1 MASDEKLLDHLK
13 WMTAELRQTKQRLQ
27 EVESEEQ
34 EPIAIVG
41 MSCRFPG
48 DVRSPEQLWRLVADG
63 VDAISDFPDDRGW
76 DVEGLYDPDPDN
88 PDTSYANQGGFLS
101 SVGDFDA
108 EFFGVSPREALA
120 MDPQQRLLLET
131 SWEAF
136 EQAGIDP
143 ASLHGSRTGV
153 FIGSNAQ
160 DYASLLHNDTAELGG
175 YLAIGSA
182 ASVMSGR
189 IAYTLGFEGPA
200 ATVDTACSS
209 SLVALHWA
217 AQALRQGECTMA
229 LAGGVAVMAT
239 PGAFLEF
246 SRQRG
251 LAEDGR
257 CKAFAEAADG
267 TGWGEGVGM
276 LLVER
281 LSDARRNG
289 HRVLGVIR
297 GSAINQDGA
306 SSGLTVPHGPSQQ
319 RVIRAALANAGL
331 SAAQVDAVEAHGTG
345 TRLGDPIEAR
355 SLIATYGQERTGGRP
370 LWLGSLKSNIGHTAG
385 AAGVA
390 GIIKMVMAMREG
402 VLPRTLHVDEPS
414 SHVDW
419 SAGAVELL
427 TEPVEW
433 PETGEPRRAAIS
445 SFGMSGTNAHV
456 ILEQAPET
464 EQATEPAT
472 VSLPVVPWLLSAKS
486 LPALAAQA
494 GRLLAHADGAGL
506 DAVDIGY
513 SLART
518 RTALENRAVLIGKDT
533 ETLLRRAEALAED
546 TGTAD
551 AVGSTTGEDEPVAVL
566 FSGQGSQ
573 RVGMGRELHAAYP
586 VFADAFDAV
595 CAELD
600 RHLDRPLRE
609 VVFGEGAGELLD
621 QTQFTQAGLFA
632 LEVALFELVTS
643 WGVKPD
649 YLLGHS
655 IGELSAA
662 YVAGVLSLEDA
673 AALVAARGRLMQALP
688 TGGAMVSLQAAEDEV
703 LPLLVDGVSI
713 AALNGPSATVISG
726 DEAAVL
732 EIAAHFEGEGRKT
745 KRLRVSHAFHSPRM
759 DAMLDDF
766 RKVAQGLTF
775 NAPKLSLVSD
785 VTGAVLSVEEIQ
797 DPEYW
802 VRHVREAVRF
812 LDGIR
817 TLEAEGVTAF
827 LELGPDGVLSAM
839 AQDCVSGGS
848 EGGDELTFVPA
859 LRKNRDE
866 PEAILTALAELH
878 VQGRAVDWSAYFAG
892 TGARR
897 VDLPTYAFQR
907 ERYWPKSSWAAPRDV
922 TGLGLRMGE
931 HPLLGAAV
939 GLAHTDEFLFTGSL
953 SAQRQPWLADHAVM
967 GAVLLPGTAF
977 VDLALHAGE
986 RVGCEMVE
994 ELTLQAP
1001 LALPASGGVQVQV
1014 VVGAPEAEGR
1024 RSVGVHSRPDGEDES
1039 DWTQHATGFLAP
1051 ADAAAED
1058 AAASIVRDAL
1068 GAWPPRDA
1076 TPIGVDDVY
1085 EQLSARG
1092 FGYGPAFQGL
1102 RRAWRRGDEVLAEV
1116 AVADLDVAGFG
1127 VHPALLDSGLHA
1139 LAVSGLLGGAAERDA
1154 VGGPVDAAGRGWLPF
1169 SWGGVC
1175 LRATGATTLRMRIS
1189 PAGRDAVSLH
1199 LADGAGQ
1206 LVAVIETLAMRE
1218 VSAEQFG
1225 TQATAAM
1232 DGLFQLGWTEVAEAA
1247 PRAERPSDEAPWA
1260 VALAADEDGRPAA
1273 FEAFDAFVDLAA
1285 LGDAVDGGADVPD
1298 VVIAD
1303 FTGRPAGA
1311 GDDTAAHRA
1320 AHRALA
1326 LVQQWLADPRFD
1338 AARLL
1343 VLTSGAVGP
1352 DGDVAAAPDLAA
1364 APVWGLLRSAQS
1376 ENPDRFVLLDA
1387 EEPYALDAP
1396 ALRTALETGE
1406 QQLALRGRTVYAP
1419 RFVRAGRD
1427 GALLPPPGVPAWRLD
1442 SENRGTLD
1450 GLGLLPHP
1458 QALDGLGS
1466 GQIRVAVHAAGLNFR
1481 DVLIALDMYPGRA
1494 TMGIEGA
1501 GVVVEV
1507 GPDVTGIAP
1516 GDRVMG
1522 LLSGGFGPTAVT
1534 DHRMVARIP
1543 DGWSFTQAAS
1553 VPIVFLTAY
1562 YGLVDLAALR
1572 PGESVLVHAAAGG
1585 VGMAA
1590 VQLARHLGAEVYG
1603 TASQGKWDTLRELGL
1618 SDEQIASSRMLEF
1631 EEQFRSG
1638 TQGRGVDVVLDSLAG
1653 PFVDASLRLLPRG
1666 GRFVEMGKAD
1676 VRDPETVAAAHP
1688 GVDYRAFDVIEAGPE
1703 RIGQMLAEVVAL
1715 FESGALRPL
1724 PVRDWDVRRAPEAFR
1739 FLSQARHIGKV
1750 VLTVPQP
1757 LDGTGTV
1764 LVTGGTGALGTVL
1777 ARHLV
1782 AAHGVRHLL
1791 LTSRNGA
1798 AAASA
1803 RELAAELTGLGA
1815 DVTLAACDVADA
1827 DALAALLA
1835 GIPAEHPLTGVVHA
1849 AGVLDDGVI
1858 SSLTGDRLEA
1868 VLRPKLDAAWHLH
1881 RLTRDLDL
1889 RVFALFSSTSGLL
1902 GAPGQGNYAAA
1913 NAFLD
1918 SLARARR
1925 AQGLAA
1931 TSLAWGPWEQ
1941 AGGMIDQLRGT
1952 DAGRTP
1958 RGGLLRALTAEEG
1971 LALFDAALAV
1981 DDALLVPMKPDPA
1994 VLRGRTARPAL
2005 FDGLAGAR
2013 RQGRR
2018 RGAAA
2023 AGETASTLVQRLRGL
2038 DEAERRQTLVE
2049 LVSGQAAAV
2058 LGHASAGAVRPD
2070 RAFKDLGFDSLT
2082 AVELRNRLGAATGL
2096 RLPASLIFD
2105 YPTPTVM
2112 ADRLHA
2118 ELVETPGTDGT
2129 PAAAV
2134 RTGTADSDEPIAIV
2148 AMSCRY
2154 PGGVS
2159 SPEDLWRLVATGT
2172 DGIAA
2177 FPTDRGWRLPTTAD
2191 GGADGLPQEGGFVY
2205 DAAEFDAGFFGI
2217 SPREA
2222 LAMDPQQ
2229 RLLLEASWEVFER
2242 AGIDPATVRGSRT
2255 GVFTG
2260 TSSSGYATSLAQ
2272 LPEGVAGH
2280 VLTGTAGSVVSGR
2293 VAYTFGLEGPAVSVD
2308 TACSS
2313 SLVALHLAIQALR
2326 SGECSMALASGAMIM
2341 ADSGVFTEFSGHGG
2355 LAVNARCKAFAA
2367 GADGTAWSEGVG
2379 VLLVER
2385 LSDAR
2390 RNGHR
2395 VLAVVRGSAVNQDG
2409 ASNGLTAP
2417 NGPSQQRVI
2426 RQALANAGL
2435 SASQVDAVEAHGTG
2449 TRLGDP
2455 IEAQALIAT
2464 YGQERPQD
2472 RPLLLGSLKSNI
2484 GHAQAAS
2491 GVAGVIKMVM
2501 AMRHGVLPRT
2511 LHVDEPTPQVDWSAG
2526 TVALLTEPADWPET
2540 GEPRRAGVSSFGI
2553 SGTNAHVILEQAPE
2567 AEAPEQASAAALAPV
2582 VSGDVPLVLSA
2593 RSEDALRAQ
2602 AERLRQL
2609 IDGTQ
2614 EPEPALPA
2622 LLGRALATTRAR
2634 FTHRAAVVA
2643 QDADGFRSG
2652 LAALAAGGAAPNL
2665 VHGAADGPVRPVF
2678 VFPGQGAQ
2686 WVGMAAGLLESSPV
2700 FAARMAEC
2708 AAALEPFT
2716 DWRLLDVVRGE
2727 EGAPGYD
2734 RVDVVQPVLWAVMIS
2749 LAELWR
2755 ACGVSPAAV
2764 IGHSQGEIAAACV
2777 AGGLSLEDGAR
2788 VVALRARALLQL
2800 SGRGGM
2806 VFVSLPLDEV
2816 RERLTA
2822 WDGRISVAVVNGR
2835 SSVVVAG
2842 ESDALAELVDSCKAV
2857 GVRAK
2862 RVEVDYAS
2870 HSAQVESIADEV
2882 ADALKG
2888 VSPRSGTVPFFST
2901 VTGGLLDTAELNDG
2915 YWYRNLRSTVQFASA
2930 SHAALDAGHTVF
2942 VEISPHPVLN
2952 LGLQETFEEAG
2963 QDDAV
2968 ALGTL
2973 RRDVDEAH
2981 RFMTSAAEAHLHGVE
2996 LDWQAVF
3003 AGQRATHVDLPTYPF
3018 QRERYW
3024 LAPADGAGID
3034 VSSAGMRPAGH
3045 ALLSGAM
3052 TLADTDG
3059 LVLTGRL
3066 SADTHL
3072 WLTDHTVLGSVLL
3085 PGTAFV
3091 DLALHAAD
3099 QIGCDLLE
3107 ELTIEAPLVLP
3118 DAGAVTIQVTAT
3130 LPDPSGRST
3139 VQLYSA
3145 PADAQD
3151 DGWTRHATGTVN
3163 RQNLSTAPPTAET
3176 LAQWPPA
3183 GAKAIPVDT
3192 HYETLAETG
3201 YAYGPLFQG
3210 LRSAWRH
3217 GDDLYAEV
3225 ALPGGTDVDGF
3236 GVHPALLDA
3245 ALHTI
3250 GLGTQVRTEDG
3261 EGAVELPFAWS
3272 GVSLYAVG
3280 ARALRVRLRRHG
3292 AEVSLLLADGT
3303 GAAVA
3308 SVDSLAMRSISPERL
3323 RGAGGGDVARDA
3335 LFRVE
3340 WSVLAVPADVDA
3352 GEFEVRVVE
3361 DLSAGTAV
3369 GVVAGAHEVTVRA
3382 LELAQGWL
3390 AGEEAGRARLVVV
3403 TRGAV
3408 AAVGGEVPDPVQAA
3422 VWGLLRTAQSEN
3434 PDRFVLVDLD
3444 GDVASRAV
3452 LSAVVASGEPQVAV
3466 RRGEVFVPRLVRAV
3480 VAAERPVGD
3489 LGGEGTVLVT
3499 GASGSLGGLVAR
3511 HLVTERGVRHLLLVS
3526 RRGEQAP
3533 GAAELVADLTDLGAS
3548 VRVAACD
3555 VADRDVLAA
3564 VLDAVP
3570 AEHPL
3575 VGVVHTAGVLDDGVL
3590 SSLTPERLGAVLRP
3604 KVDAAWYLHE
3614 LTRGL
3619 DLSLFVLFSSAAGV
3633 FGGAGQANYAA
3644 ANAFLDALAEVRR
3657 GEGLVGQSLAWG
3669 LWAQASGMT
3678 GQLGEG
3684 DLRRLARGGLVPL
3697 SSGQGLE
3704 LFDVAVGVDASV
3716 VVPVRVDL
3724 AALRARPELTP
3735 LLLRGLVRVPSR
3747 RVAESGAD
3755 QSGSFARTLLAL
3767 PETEHRQ
3774 YVLKLVCDEV
3784 AQALGHT
3791 SGDAI
3796 APQHAFNDLGFDS
3809 LIAVELRNRLS
3820 AVTGL
3825 RLPATLVF
3833 DYPSSAA
3840 LADFMVAEALGTQQ
3854 GRAEVRGTVAVADDD
3869 PIAIVGMSC
3878 RYPGGVTDPEDLWTL
3893 LSTSGDAISGL
3904 PSDRDWDVDR
3914 LFDPDPDRP
3923 GTSYT
3928 REGGFLHDATHFDA
3942 AFFGISPREALA
3954 MDPQQRLLLEASW
3967 EAVESAGIDP
3977 LALRGSDTGV
3987 FAGLMYHDYAAHAS
4001 TVGEGLEGY
4010 LSTGTAGSVMSGR
4023 VSYTLGLEGPAITVD
4038 TACSSSLVALHWAI
4052 QSLRSGECSM
4062 ALAGGVTVMA
4072 TPGTFVEF
4080 SRQRGLAP
4088 DGRCKSFAAGADGT
4102 GWGEGVGMLLVERL
4116 SDARRNGHRVLAV
4129 VRGSAVNQDGASN
4142 GLTAPN
4148 GPSQQRVI
4156 RAALANAGLD
4166 ATDVDVVEA
4175 HGTGTRLGDPIE
4187 AQALIA
4193 TYGQE
4198 RPEDRPLL
4206 LGSVKSNIGHTQAAA
4221 GVAGVIKMVQ
4231 AMRHGL
4237 VPETL
4242 HVDAPSSQVDWSAG
4256 AVELVT
4262 EQRAW
4267 PVTGEP
4273 RRAAVSSFGISGT
4286 NAHVIVEQ
4294 APEAEPVVTES
4305 VAGSVPVVGAGVPFV
4320 LSGKSEDA
4328 LRAQAERLRLAV
4340 EGGRVLPELSAV
4352 GRSLAL
4358 GRSRFE
4364 HRAVVLAGGL
4374 EELRSGLETVAL
4386 GGGSAAGVVRGVA
4399 GSSARPVFVFPGQGA
4414 QWVGM
4419 AAGLLESSPV
4429 FAGRMAE
4436 CAAALEPF
4444 TDWRL
4449 LDVVRGEVGA
4459 PGFDRVDVVQPVLW
4473 AVMVSLAE
4481 LWRVCGVEPAAVI
4494 GHSQGEIAAA
4504 VVAGGLSLEDGA
4516 RVVAL
4521 RSRALL
4527 ALSGGGGMVSVS
4539 LPVAEVRER
4548 LTVWGGRVSVAAVN
4562 GPSSVVVSG
4571 EPGALEELVASC
4583 AEEGVRAKRI
4593 AVDYASHSAQVEL
4606 IEEELAGLLAGVVPV
4621 SGRVPFYSTLTG
4633 AVLDDTAG
4641 LDGGYWYRNLRS
4653 TVEFESAVRAA
4664 AGDGLAVFIEVSPHP
4679 VLNLGLQETFDAVG
4693 SDAVALGTL
4702 RRDVD
4707 EAHRFMT
4714 SLAEAHVHGVELDWE
4729 AVFAGQRATHVDL
4742 PTYPFQRQRYWP
4754 ETTDTPAPEQSGM
4767 APHEAEFWQAVES
4780 EDLDALMGTLDK
4792 AEAEPLRAVLPALA
4806 SWRRNSRDSSTID
4819 GWRYRVDWKPLPKA
4833 KSAELS
4839 GTWIVLV
4846 PEVLRDDASVSACGR
4861 ALAGHGADV
4870 VTLAVSSA
4878 DAGRKAFAG
4887 LLGELLEGN
4896 RTENGTENGTG
4907 NRTEN
4912 PTVDPSR
4919 IGGVLSFLGA
4929 DEAPDP
4935 AHPAVPAGVTST
4947 LALVQALDD
4956 VELQA
4961 PLWCATMGAV
4971 QVGTADRTVSV
4982 AQAQVWGVGRVACL
4996 ERPGNWGGL
5005 VDLPAGGVD
5014 ARIADSLCGILAGRT
5029 AEASGPGTGDTGGTG
5044 EDQIAVRSAG
5054 AFGRRLVR
5062 APLNGAPAVRP
5073 WSPEGTVLIT
5083 GGTGALGGHVARWL
5097 AGRGAERLVLTSRRG
5112 AEAPG
5117 AAELEAELTGL
5128 GAKVTVEACDVADRD
5143 QVAALIERLNTEG
5156 DPVRAVV
5163 HTAGVSDSAAL
5174 ADTEPAA
5181 FADVLAGK
5189 TAGAAHLDELL
5200 GGTVDAF
5207 VVFSSIAG
5215 VWGSARQ
5222 AGYAAANAALD
5233 ALALRR
5239 RARGWA
5245 ATSVAWGQWA
5255 DGGMAAGDTG
5265 EQLTRLGL
5273 APMAPR
5279 LAITALQQ
5287 AIEHD
5292 EAPVVAVDVDWPR
5305 FATAFTTLRPS
5316 PLIGDL
5322 PEVRAALAP
5331 EEDEADGASAFTG
5344 ADRAETLRQNL
5355 LELSGLEQEHL
5366 LLELVQERAATVLR
5380 LAAPTDVRSDRAFRT
5395 LGFDSLTAVELRNQ
5409 LGEATGLRLPA
5420 ALVFDHPTPTALVT
5434 YLRSKLLPEGVGT
5447 GTDGGPGGHDDL
5459 DEAAVRGALATVP
5472 LDQLRAAGV
5481 LDTLLKLA
5489 DRRGGAQTPPPA
5501 GDETESIDEMDAES
5515 LIQMALGDGES

>member
-13 WMTAELRQTKQRLQ
+13 WMTAELRQTKQRLR

-48 DVRSPEQLWRLVADG
+48 DVRSPEQLWQLVADG
-63 VDAISDFPDDRGW
+63 VDAVSDFPGDRGW

-160 DYASLLHNDTAELGG
+160 DYASLLHNDTVELGG

-276 LLVER
+276 LLTER

-319 RVIRAALANAGL
+319 RVIRDALANAGL

-390 GIIKMVMAMREG
+390 GVIKMIMAMREG

-433 PETGEPRRAAIS
+433 PETGEPRRAAVS

-494 GRLLAHADGAGL
+494 GRLQAHADGSGL

-518 RTALENRAVLIGKDT
+518 RSALENRAVLIGKDT
-533 ETLLRRAEALAED
+533 ETLLRRAAALAED
-546 TGTAD
+546 PGTAD
-551 AVGSTTGEDEPVAVL
+551 AMGSTTGEDEPVAML

-573 RVGMGRELHAAYP
+573 RAGMGRELYEAYP
-586 VFADAFDAV
+586 AFADAFDAV

-600 RHLDRPLRE
+600 RHLERPLRE
-609 VVFGEGAGELLD
+609 VVFEGGELLD
-621 QTQFTQAGLFA
+621 QTQFTQPGLFA

-649 YLLGHS
+649 FLLGHS

-662 YVAGVLSLEDA
+662 YVAGVLSVEDA
-673 AALVAARGRLMQALP
+673 AALVSARGRLMQALP
-688 TGGAMVSLQAAEDEV
+688 TDGAMVSLQAAEDEV
-703 LPLLVDGVSI
+703 LPLLVEGVSI

-775 NAPKLSLVSD
+775 NAPQLAIVSD
-785 VTGAVLSVEEIQ
+785 VTGEVLSAEEVR

-812 LDGIR
+812 LDGVR
-817 TLEAEGVTAF
+817 ALESAGVTTF

-839 AQDCVSGGS
+839 AQDCVTSRSGGR
-848 EGGDELTFVPA
+848 DELTFVPA

-866 PEAILTALAELH
+866 PDALLTALAELH
-878 VQGRAVDWSAYFAG
+878 VRGAMVDWSAYFAG

-907 ERYWPKSSWAAPRDV
+907 ERYWPRSSWAAPRDV
-922 TGLGLRMGE
+922 TGLGLRTGE

-953 SAQRQPWLADHAVM
+953 SAQRQPWLADHSVM

-986 RVGCEMVE
+986 RVGCETVE

-1001 LALPASGGVQVQV
+1001 LVLPASGAVQVQV

-1024 RSVGVHSRPDGEDES
+1024 RSVGVHSRPDGEDEG

-1058 AAASIVRDAL
+1058 AAVTLVRDTL
-1068 GAWPPRDA
+1068 QVWPPRDA

-1116 AVADLDVAGFG
+1116 AVAGLDVAGFG

-1154 VGGPVDAAGRGWLPF
+1154 AGEPVDADGRGWLPF

-1206 LVAVIETLAMRE
+1206 LVAAVETLVLRE

-1225 TQATAAM
+1225 TQAAAAV
-1232 DGLFQLGWTEVAEAA
+1232 DGLFQLGWTEVAQVA
-1247 PRAERPSDEAPWA
+1247 PRTERPSDEAWWA
-1260 VALAADEDGRPAA
+1260 VALGADEEGRPAA
-1273 FEAFDAFVDLAA
+1273 FEAFDAFADLAA
-1285 LGDAVDGGADVPD
+1285 LGDVVDGGADVPD

-1311 GDDTAAHRA
+1311 DDDTAAHRA
-1320 AHRALA
+1320 VHRALV

-1343 VLTSGAVGP
+1343 VLTSGAAGP
-1352 DGDVAAAPDLAA
+1352 DGDAAAAPDSAAVPDLAA

-1387 EEPYALDAP
+1387 EEPYALDVP
-1396 ALRTALETGE
+1396 ALRTALDSGE
-1406 QQLALRGRTVYAP
+1406 SQLALRERVLYAP

-1427 GALLPPPGVPAWRLD
+1427 GALLPPPGASAWRLD

-1618 SDEQIASSRMLEF
+1618 ADERIASSRRLEF

-1676 VRDPETVAAAHP
+1676 VRDPEAVAAAHP

-1715 FESGALRPL
+1715 FERGALRPL

-1764 LVTGGTGALGTVL
+1764 LVTGGTGALGAVL

-1791 LTSRNGA
+1791 LTSRTGA
-1798 AAASA
+1798 AAAGA
-1803 RELAAELTGLGA
+1803 QELADELTGLGA
-1815 DVTLAACDVADA
+1815 DVTLAACDAADA

-1835 GIPAEHPLTGVVHA
+1835 RIPAEHPLTGVVHA

-1918 SLARARR
+1918 SLAQARR

-1952 DAGRTP
+1952 DAGRIP

-1994 VLRGRTARPAL
+1994 VLRGGTARPAL

-2023 AGETASTLVQRLRGL
+2023 TGESASTLVQRLRGL
-2038 DEAERRQTLVE
+2038 DEAEQRQTIVE
-2049 LVSGQAAAV
+2049 LVSVQAAAV

-2082 AVELRNRLGAATGL
+2082 AVELRNRLVAATGL

-2105 YPTPTVM
+2105 YPTPTAM

-2118 ELVETPGTDGT
+2118 ELVEAPGTDGT
-2129 PAAAV
+2129 PAAAA
-2134 RTGTADSDEPIAIV
+2134 RTVTADSDEPIAIV

-2159 SPEDLWRLVATGT
+2159 SPEDLWQLVATGT

-2177 FPTDRGWRLPTTAD
+2177 FPTDRGWRLPTAAD

-2205 DAAEFDAGFFGI
+2205 DAAQFDAGFFGI

-2326 SGECSMALASGAMIM
+2326 SGECSIALASGAMIM

-2390 RNGHR
+2390 RNGHQ

-2464 YGQERPQD
+2464 YGQERPED

-2501 AMRHGVLPRT
+2501 AMRHGILPRT

-2540 GEPRRAGVSSFGI
+2540 GQPRRAGVSSFGI
-2553 SGTNAHVILEQAPE
+2553 SGTNAHVILEQAPQPDLVQTPDPDPVQAQAQDE
-2567 AEAPEQASAAALAPV
+2567 RQAPAAALAPV
-2582 VSGDVPLVLSA
+2582 VSRDVPLVLSA

-2602 AERLRQL
+2602 AEQLRQL
-2609 IDGTQ
+2609 VDVAQ
-2614 EPEPALPA
+2614 EPEPALF
-2622 LLGRALATTRAR
+2622 GRALATTRAR

-2643 QDADGFRSG
+2643 QDADGLRSG
-2652 LAALAAGGAAPNL
+2652 LAALAAGDTSPNL
-2665 VHGAADGPVRPVF
+2665 VNGAADGPVRPVF

-2686 WVGMAAGLLESSPV
+2686 WTGMAAGLLESSPV

-2708 AAALEPFT
+2708 AAALESFT

-2727 EGAPGYD
+2727 EGTPGYD
-2734 RVDVVQPVLWAVMIS
+2734 RVDVIQPVLWAVMVS

-2755 ACGVSPAAV
+2755 ACGVTPAAV

-2800 SGRGGM
+2800 SGKGGM
-2806 VFVSLPLDEV
+2806 VFVALPLGEV

-2822 WDGRISVAVVNGR
+2822 WDGRISVAVVNGPT
-2835 SSVVVAG
+2835 SVVVSG
-2842 ESDALAELVDSCKAV
+2842 ESDALAELVESCKAA

-2888 VSPRSGTVPFFST
+2888 ISSRSSTVPFFST

-2915 YWYRNLRSTVQFASA
+2915 YWYRNLRSTVEFASA
-2930 SHAALDAGHTVF
+2930 AHAALDAGHTVF
-2942 VEISPHPVLN
+2942 VEVSPHPVLN

-2963 QDDAV
+2963 RNDAV

-2981 RFMTSAAEAHLHGVE
+2981 RFMTSAAEAHVHGVE
-2996 LDWQAVF
+2996 LDWEAVF

-3018 QRERYW
+3018 QRQRYW
-3024 LAPADGAGID
+3024 LAPADGASID
-3034 VSSAGMRPAGH
+3034 VSSAGLRPAGH

-3066 SADTHL
+3066 SADTHP
-3072 WLTDHTVLGSVLL
+3072 WLVDHTVLDSVLL

-3118 DAGAVTIQVTAT
+3118 DSGAVAIQVIAT

-3139 VQLYSA
+3139 VHLYSA
-3145 PADAQD
+3145 PADTQD
-3151 DGWTRHATGTVN
+3151 DGWTRHATGTVS
-3163 RQNLSTAPPTAET
+3163 RRNLSIAPPTAET

-3210 LRSAWRH
+3210 LRSAWQH
-3217 GDDLYAEV
+3217 GEDLYAEV
-3225 ALPGGTDVDGF
+3225 ALPGETDVDGF
-3236 GVHPALLDA
+3236 GVHPALLDS

-3250 GLGTQVRTEDG
+3250 GLGAQGRTDDS

-3272 GVSLYAVG
+3272 GVSLHAVG

-3323 RGAGGGDVARDA
+3323 RGGGEVDVVRDA

-3340 WSVLAVPADVDA
+3340 WSSVPVPVDVDVDA
-3352 GEFEVRVVE
+3352 SGLRVVD
-3361 DLSAGTAV
+3361 DLGV
-3369 GVVAGAHEVTVRA
+3369 GVGVGESVVARTHEATVRA
-3382 LELAQGWL
+3382 LEVAQGWL
-3390 AGEEAGRARLVVV
+3390 ADEEAGVARLVVV

-3408 AAVGGEVPDPVQAA
+3408 ACGGGEVADPVQAA
-3422 VWGLLRTAQSEN
+3422 VWGLLR
-3434 PDRFVLVDLD
+3434 
-3444 GDVASRAV
+3444 
-3452 LSAVVASGEPQVAV
+3452 
-3466 RRGEVFVPRLVRAV
+3466 
-3480 VAAERPVGD
+3480 
-3489 LGGEGTVLVT
+3489 
-3499 GASGSLGGLVAR
+3499 
-3511 HLVTERGVRHLLLVS
+3511 
-3526 RRGEQAP
+3526 
-3533 GAAELVADLTDLGAS
+3533 
-3548 VRVAACD
+3548 
-3555 VADRDVLAA
+3555 
-3564 VLDAVP
+3564 
-3570 AEHPL
+3570 
-3575 VGVVHTAGVLDDGVL
+3575 
-3590 SSLTPERLGAVLRP
+3590 
-3604 KVDAAWYLHE
+3604 
-3614 LTRGL
+3614 
-3619 DLSLFVLFSSAAGV
+3619 
-3633 FGGAGQANYAA
+3633 
-3644 ANAFLDALAEVRR
+3644 
-3657 GEGLVGQSLAWG
+3657 
-3669 LWAQASGMT
+3669 
-3678 GQLGEG
+3678 
-3684 DLRRLARGGLVPL
+3684 
-3697 SSGQGLE
+3697 
-3704 LFDVAVGVDASV
+3704 
-3716 VVPVRVDL
+3716 
-3724 AALRARPELTP
+3724 
-3735 LLLRGLVRVPSR
+3735 
-3747 RVAESGAD
+3747 
-3755 QSGSFARTLLAL
+3755 
-3767 PETEHRQ
+3767 
-3774 YVLKLVCDEV
+3774 
-3784 AQALGHT
+3784 
-3791 SGDAI
+3791 
-3796 APQHAFNDLGFDS
+3796 
-3809 LIAVELRNRLS
+3809 
-3820 AVTGL
+3820 
-3825 RLPATLVF
+3825 
-3833 DYPSSAA
+3833 
-3840 LADFMVAEALGTQQ
+3840 
-3854 GRAEVRGTVAVADDD
+3854 
-3869 PIAIVGMSC
+3869 
-3878 RYPGGVTDPEDLWTL
+3878 
-3893 LSTSGDAISGL
+3893 
-3904 PSDRDWDVDR
+3904 
-3914 LFDPDPDRP
+3914 
-3923 GTSYT
+3923 
-3928 REGGFLHDATHFDA
+3928 
-3942 AFFGISPREALA
+3942 
-3954 MDPQQRLLLEASW
+3954 
-3967 EAVESAGIDP
+3967 
-3977 LALRGSDTGV
+3977 
-3987 FAGLMYHDYAAHAS
+3987 
-4001 TVGEGLEGY
+4001 
-4010 LSTGTAGSVMSGR
+4010 
-4023 VSYTLGLEGPAITVD
+4023 
-4038 TACSSSLVALHWAI
+4038 
-4052 QSLRSGECSM
+4052 
-4062 ALAGGVTVMA
+4062 
-4072 TPGTFVEF
+4072 
-4080 SRQRGLAP
+4080 
-4088 DGRCKSFAAGADGT
+4088 
-4102 GWGEGVGMLLVERL
+4102 
-4116 SDARRNGHRVLAV
+4116 
-4129 VRGSAVNQDGASN
+4129 
-4142 GLTAPN
+4142 
-4148 GPSQQRVI
+4148 
-4156 RAALANAGLD
+4156 
-4166 ATDVDVVEA
+4166 
-4175 HGTGTRLGDPIE
+4175 
-4187 AQALIA
+4187 
-4193 TYGQE
+4193 
-4198 RPEDRPLL
+4198 
-4206 LGSVKSNIGHTQAAA
+4206 
-4221 GVAGVIKMVQ
+4221 
-4231 AMRHGL
+4231 
-4237 VPETL
+4237 
-4242 HVDAPSSQVDWSAG
+4242 
-4256 AVELVT
+4256 
-4262 EQRAW
+4262 
-4267 PVTGEP
+4267 
-4273 RRAAVSSFGISGT
+4273 
-4286 NAHVIVEQ
+4286 
-4294 APEAEPVVTES
+4294 
-4305 VAGSVPVVGAGVPFV
+4305 
-4320 LSGKSEDA
+4320 
-4328 LRAQAERLRLAV
+4328 
-4340 EGGRVLPELSAV
+4340 
-4352 GRSLAL
+4352 
-4358 GRSRFE
+4358 
-4364 HRAVVLAGGL
+4364 
-4374 EELRSGLETVAL
+4374 
-4386 GGGSAAGVVRGVA
+4386 
-4399 GSSARPVFVFPGQGA
+4399 
-4414 QWVGM
+4414 
-4419 AAGLLESSPV
+4419 
-4429 FAGRMAE
+4429 
-4436 CAAALEPF
+4436 
-4444 TDWRL
+4444 
-4449 LDVVRGEVGA
+4449 
-4459 PGFDRVDVVQPVLW
+4459 
-4473 AVMVSLAE
+4473 
-4481 LWRVCGVEPAAVI
+4481 
-4494 GHSQGEIAAA
+4494 
-4504 VVAGGLSLEDGA
+4504 
-4516 RVVAL
+4516 
-4521 RSRALL
+4521 
-4527 ALSGGGGMVSVS
+4527 
-4539 LPVAEVRER
+4539 
-4548 LTVWGGRVSVAAVN
+4548 
-4562 GPSSVVVSG
+4562 
-4571 EPGALEELVASC
+4571 
-4583 AEEGVRAKRI
+4583 
-4593 AVDYASHSAQVEL
+4593 
-4606 IEEELAGLLAGVVPV
+4606 
-4621 SGRVPFYSTLTG
+4621 
-4633 AVLDDTAG
+4633 
-4641 LDGGYWYRNLRS
+4641 
-4653 TVEFESAVRAA
+4653 
-4664 AGDGLAVFIEVSPHP
+4664 
-4679 VLNLGLQETFDAVG
+4679 
-4693 SDAVALGTL
+4693 
-4702 RRDVD
+4702 
-4707 EAHRFMT
+4707 
-4714 SLAEAHVHGVELDWE
+4714 
-4729 AVFAGQRATHVDL
+4729 
-4742 PTYPFQRQRYWP
+4742 
-4754 ETTDTPAPEQSGM
+4754 
-4767 APHEAEFWQAVES
+4767 
-4780 EDLDALMGTLDK
+4780 
-4792 AEAEPLRAVLPALA
+4792 
-4806 SWRRNSRDSSTID
+4806 
-4819 GWRYRVDWKPLPKA
+4819 
-4833 KSAELS
+4833 
-4839 GTWIVLV
+4839 
-4846 PEVLRDDASVSACGR
+4846 
-4861 ALAGHGADV
+4861 
-4870 VTLAVSSA
+4870 
-4878 DAGRKAFAG
+4878 
-4887 LLGELLEGN
+4887 
-4896 RTENGTENGTG
+4896 
-4907 NRTEN
+4907 
-4912 PTVDPSR
+4912 
-4919 IGGVLSFLGA
+4919 
-4929 DEAPDP
+4929 
-4935 AHPAVPAGVTST
+4935 
-4947 LALVQALDD
+4947 
-4956 VELQA
+4956 
-4961 PLWCATMGAV
+4961 
-4971 QVGTADRTVSV
+4971 
-4982 AQAQVWGVGRVACL
+4982 
-4996 ERPGNWGGL
+4996 
-5005 VDLPAGGVD
+5005 
-5014 ARIADSLCGILAGRT
+5014 
-5029 AEASGPGTGDTGGTG
+5029 
-5044 EDQIAVRSAG
+5044 
-5054 AFGRRLVR
+5054 
-5062 APLNGAPAVRP
+5062 
-5073 WSPEGTVLIT
+5073 
-5083 GGTGALGGHVARWL
+5083 
-5097 AGRGAERLVLTSRRG
+5097 
-5112 AEAPG
+5112 
-5117 AAELEAELTGL
+5117 
-5128 GAKVTVEACDVADRD
+5128 
-5143 QVAALIERLNTEG
+5143 
-5156 DPVRAVV
+5156 
-5163 HTAGVSDSAAL
+5163 
-5174 ADTEPAA
+5174 
-5181 FADVLAGK
+5181 
-5189 TAGAAHLDELL
+5189 
-5200 GGTVDAF
+5200 
-5207 VVFSSIAG
+5207 
-5215 VWGSARQ
+5215 
-5222 AGYAAANAALD
+5222 
-5233 ALALRR
+5233 
-5239 RARGWA
+5239 
-5245 ATSVAWGQWA
+5245 
-5255 DGGMAAGDTG
+5255 
-5265 EQLTRLGL
+5265 
-5273 APMAPR
+5273 
-5279 LAITALQQ
+5279 
-5287 AIEHD
+5287 
-5292 EAPVVAVDVDWPR
+5292 
-5305 FATAFTTLRPS
+5305 
-5316 PLIGDL
+5316 
-5322 PEVRAALAP
+5322 
-5331 EEDEADGASAFTG
+5331 
-5344 ADRAETLRQNL
+5344 
-5355 LELSGLEQEHL
+5355 
-5366 LLELVQERAATVLR
+5366 
-5380 LAAPTDVRSDRAFRT
+5380 
-5395 LGFDSLTAVELRNQ
+5395 
-5409 LGEATGLRLPA
+5409 
-5420 ALVFDHPTPTALVT
+5420 
-5434 YLRSKLLPEGVGT
+5434 
-5447 GTDGGPGGHDDL
+5447 
-5459 DEAAVRGALATVP
+5459 
-5472 LDQLRAAGV
+5472 
-5481 LDTLLKLA
+5481 
-5489 DRRGGAQTPPPA
+5489 
-5501 GDETESIDEMDAES
+5501 
-5515 LIQMALGDGES
+5515 